1 MDPLLFA
8 AFSAGYILLF
18 FGALSTVKDSGLI
31 STVFLLPVLL
41 GLIYDNGILAA
52 GRFIGEG
59 NTLKHLNYARFWIH
73 AFFTPLLVLY
83 SWNTL
88 KQADLEWAKTGTL
101 KWIAY
106 LLTAGLIIL
115 ELAAEVFGLKLE
127 ARWEYGVLSYSD
139 TEASGGPPVMVLIVS
154 AVLLATSAVIWRKQG
169 WFWFFAGAVLV
180 IIGSAIEI
188 PIESAAAVNAFEWL
202 LLFSLTA
209 TSYFQ
214 KKHRLTKT

>member
-18 FGALSTVKDSGLI
+18 LWALSTVKDSGII
-31 STVFLLPVLL
+31 SAVFLLPVLL

-52 GRFIGEG
+52 GHFIGEG
-59 NTLKHLNYARFWIH
+59 NTLKYLNYARFWIH

-83 SWNTL
+83 SCNTL
-88 KQADLEWAKTGTL
+88 KQADLEWAKTGTF
-101 KWIAY
+101 KWISY
-106 LLTAGLIIL
+106 FLTAGLIIL
-115 ELAAEVFGLKLE
+115 ELTAEVFGLKLE
-127 ARWEYGVLSYSD
+127 ARREYGVLSYSD
-139 TEASGGPPVMVLIVS
+139 TEAPGGPPVMVLIVS
-154 AVLLATSAVIWRKQG
+154 AVLLAASAVIWRKQG
-169 WFWFFAGAVLV
+169 WFWFFAGAVLM
-180 IIGSAIEI
+180 IIGSAIDI

-214 KKHRLTKT
+214 KKQRLTKT

>member
-18 FGALSTVKDSGLI
+18 FWTLSTVKDSGLI
-31 STVFLLPVLL
+31 SAVFLLPVLL

-59 NTLKHLNYARFWIH
+59 STLKYLNYARFWIH

-88 KQADLEWAKTGTL
+88 KQADLEWAKTGTF

-115 ELAAEVFGLKLE
+115 ELAAEVFGLNLE
-127 ARWEYGVLSYSD
+127 ARREYGVLSYSD
-139 TEASGGPPVMVLIVS
+139 TEAPGGPPVMVLIVS
-154 AVLLATSAVIWRKQG
+154 AVLLAASVVIWRKQG
-169 WFWFFAGAVLV
+169 WFWFFAGAVLM
-180 IIGSAIEI
+180 IIGSAIDI

>member
-18 FGALSTVKDSGLI
+18 FWALSTVKDSGLI
-31 STVFLLPVLL
+31 SAVFLLPVLL

-59 NTLKHLNYARFWIH
+59 STLKYLNYARFWIH

-88 KQADLEWAKTGTL
+88 KQADLEWAKTGTF

-127 ARWEYGVLSYSD
+127 ARREYGVLSYSD
-139 TEASGGPPVMVLIVS
+139 TEAPGGPPVMVLIVS
-154 AVLLATSAVIWRKQG
+154 AVLLAASVVIWRKQG
-169 WFWFFAGAVLV
+169 WFWFFAGAVLM
-180 IIGSAIEI
+180 IIGSAIDI

>member
-18 FGALSTVKDSGLI
+18 FWALSTVKDSGLI
-31 STVFLLPVLL
+31 SAVFLLPVLL

-59 NTLKHLNYARFWIH
+59 STLKYLNYARFWIH

-88 KQADLEWAKTGTL
+88 KQADLEWAKTGTF

-139 TEASGGPPVMVLIVS
+139 TEAPGGPPVMVLIVS
-154 AVLLATSAVIWRKQG
+154 AVLLAASVVIWRKQG
-169 WFWFFAGAVLV
+169 WFWFFAGAVLM
-180 IIGSAIEI
+180 IIGSAIDI